1 MTEPVVAEDVRRE
14 YGDTVA
20 LDGVSLSV
28 GTGEV
33 FGLIGPNGAGK
44 TTLVRALTG
53 TTEVAGRVEVFG
65 ESADELDPQRIALLP
80 QSFDP
85 PSRLTAR
92 ELVDYYGGLYDEARD
107 IDAVLADVGLAD
119 DADTWY
125 ETLSGGQQ
133 RRACVATALVNDPDI
148 LFLDEP
154 TTGIDPAG
162 RRALWSLL
170 ESLAGGGTTVFLT
183 THYMEEAQR
192 LADRVG
198 LLNAGE
204 LVAVGSPEELIAE
217 YGGET
222 RLTFETDDP
231 DAAVAALAET
241 AFAVETGPERVVVR
255 PVTPTDIGP
264 VVDLLADYGVEYDTL
279 AWTQPDLEDVYL
291 TLTGERVDAG
301 GGTVADPEAVTPGES
316 SPDDL
321 QSGESPPDETGG
333 EGTGSASA
341 ATGGRQGGA
350 R

>member
-1 MTEPVVAEDVRRE
+1 MTEPVVAADVRRE

-28 GTGEV
+28 GAGEG

-53 TTEVAGRVEVFG
+53 TTDVEGRVSVFG
-65 ESADELDPQRIALLP
+65 QSADALDPQRIGLLP

-107 IDAVLADVGLAD
+107 TESVLSDVGLAD

-133 RRACVATALVNDPDI
+133 RRACVATALVNDPDV

-183 THYMEEAQR
+183 THSMEEAQR

-204 LVAVGSPEELIAE
+204 LVAVGSPEALIDS
-217 YGGET
+217 YGGAT

-231 DAAVAALAET
+231 EAAAAALT
-241 AFAVETGPERVVVR
+241 GTDFTIETGPECAVVS
-255 PVTPTDIGP
+255 PVAPTDIGP
-264 VVDLLADYGVEYDTL
+264 VVDLLAEADVAYDRL
-279 AWTQPDLEDVYL
+279 AWAQPDLEDVYL
-291 TLTGERVDAG
+291 ALTGERVESGRGAVAG
-301 GGTVADPEAVTPGES
+301 AEAVVSDES
-316 SPDDL
+316 TA
-321 QSGESPPDETGG
+321 ESPTDA
-333 EGTGSASA
+333 TGSATVDGR
-341 ATGGRQGGA
+341 TGGTR
-350 R
+350 

>member
-53 TTEVAGRVEVFG
+53 TTEVEGRVAVFG
-65 ESADELDPQRIALLP
+65 ESADALDPQRIGLLP

-107 IDAVLADVGLAD
+107 TESVLADVGLAD

-204 LVAVGSPEELIAE
+204 LVAVGSPAELIAD

-231 DAAVAALAET
+231 ESAVAALAET
-241 AFAVETGPERVVVR
+241 ELAVETGPERVVVR

-264 VVDLLADYGVEYDTL
+264 VVELLADHGVEYDTL
-279 AWTQPDLEDVYL
+279 AWAQPDLEDVYL

-301 GGTVADPEAVTPGES
+301 GRTVADPEAVTPGES
-316 SPDDL
+316 P
-321 QSGESPPDETGG
+321 GESPPDETAG
-333 EGTGSASA
+333 EGTESASA
-341 ATGGRQGGA
+341 ATGGRQGGT

>member
-28 GTGEV
+28 GAGEV

-44 TTLVRALTG
+44 TTLVRVLTG
-53 TTEVAGRVEVFG
+53 TTEVDGHVSVFG
-65 ESADELDPQRIALLP
+65 EAADAVDPQRVGLLP

-107 IDAVLADVGLAD
+107 TESVLADVGLTD

-133 RRACVATALVNDPDI
+133 RRACVATALVNDPDL

-170 ESLAGGGTTVFLT
+170 ESLAGGGTTVVLT

-198 LLNAGE
+198 LLNAGD
-204 LVAVGSPEELIAE
+204 LVAVGSPDELIDS

-231 DAAVAALAET
+231 AAAATALAGT
-241 AFAVETGPERVVVR
+241 DFTVETGPECAIVS
-255 PVTPTDIGP
+255 PVAPTDIGP
-264 VVDLLADYGVEYDTL
+264 VVDLLADAGVAYDRL
-279 AWTQPDLEDVYL
+279 AWAQPDLEDVYL
-291 TLTGERVDAG
+291 ALTGERVETSRGAFAG
-301 GGTVADPEAVTPGES
+301 AVAVGAGES
-316 SPDDL
+316 AADGPTDPAEGATVD
-321 QSGESPPDETGG
+321 GPTGG
-333 EGTGSASA
+333 P
-341 ATGGRQGGA
+341 R
-350 R
+350 

>member
-28 GTGEV
+28 GAGEV

-53 TTEVAGRVEVFG
+53 TTEVDGHVRVFG
-65 ESADELDPQRIALLP
+65 AAADGVDPQRVGLLP

-107 IDAVLADVGLAD
+107 TDSVLADVGLTD

-133 RRACVATALVNDPDI
+133 RRACVATALVNDPDL

-162 RRALWSLL
+162 RRSLWSLL

-204 LVAVGSPEELIAE
+204 LVAVGSPDELIDS

-231 DAAVAALAET
+231 EAAVAALDDT
-241 AFAVETGPERVVVR
+241 DFTVETGPENVVVR

-264 VVDLLADYGVEYDTL
+264 VVDLLAAGDVEYDTL

-291 TLTGERVDAG
+291 ALTGERVDRG

-316 SPDDL
+316 PAEA
-321 QSGESPPDETGG
+321 SGETTESPTVDGPAGG
-333 EGTGSASA
+333 T
-341 ATGGRQGGA
+341 R
-350 R
+350 